1 MDAAAGAD
9 LTRNGG
15 LLAFFGLAYGIS
27 WFVWAPLWLPAM
39 GVHTA
44 AVLPYHHAF
53 GAIGPIA
60 AAFIVTARETGR
72 PGVRQLLRRMM
83 LWRGRLAWVAVAGLA
98 PFLLAGAA
106 VFVAFIVEGP
116 VSLTGLGRSREFPQL
131 SAFVFFAYNL
141 LSFGYGEE
149 VGWRGFALPRLQA
162 RYSALVA
169 TAVLTLGWA
178 VWHWPLFLYRPGYT
192 SMGVGGIVGWLAS
205 LFFGGVLFTWLYNGS
220 RGSLLVVAL
229 FHATMDVMFTSDL
242 GSALVVNATGVLV
255 VLWGIVVLIASRGRF
270 ASGSA
275 LRSSLDD

>member
-1 MDAAAGAD
+1 M
-9 LTRNGG
+9 TRDRG

-27 WFVWAPLWLPAM
+27 WLVWAPLWLSAV
-39 GVHTA
+39 GVQTA
-44 AVLPYHHAF
+44 AALPYQHAL

-72 PGVRQLLRRMM
+72 AGVRGLLRRMV

-98 PFLLAGAA
+98 PFVLAGAA
-106 VFVAFIVEGP
+106 LFATSIVEGP
-116 VSLTGLGRSREFPQL
+116 LSLTGLGRSREFPEL
-131 SAFVFFAYNL
+131 SAFMFFAYNL

-162 RYSALVA
+162 RYSSLVA
-169 TAVLTLGWA
+169 TVVLTLGWA

-192 SMGVGGIVGWLAS
+192 SMGLGGTIGWLAS

-242 GSALVVNATGVLV
+242 ASPLAVNATGVLV
-255 VLWGIVVLIASRGRF
+255 VLSGILVLIGSRDGSRAPTAIDASIADTGT
-270 ASGSA
+270 
-275 LRSSLDD
+275 